1 MDNCNVSRSESR
13 VSRSGQVATELML
26 YSGVFLIIVISVASV
41 LYLLQGSDI
50 NSLEYSIVKET
61 AESFSDSINL
71 AVRGGQTFSYYYN
84 FPRTVLGG
92 GYSIIFT
99 KSSAI
104 VHWQGSRGNMSYSYS
119 IAPANFT
126 FNGCVVSLQGGS
138 AGQLDSQKGQNLLI
152 VTNNGNGIE
161 LMQPGCS

>member
-1 MDNCNVSRSESR
+1 MDERMQSLSRRETLTR
-13 VSRSGQVATELML
+13 GQVATELML

-71 AVRGGQTFSYYYN
+71 AVRGGKTFSYYYN

-104 VHWQGSRGNMSYSYS
+104 VHWEGSKGNLSYSYPV
-119 IAPANFT
+119 APANFT
-126 FNGCVVSLQGGS
+126 FSGCITSLQSGS
-138 AGQLDSQKGQNLLI
+138 AGQLDSKKGQNLLI
-152 VTNNGNGIE
+152 ITNNGNEIE